1 MSAEYPKMHYDGNNN
16 TVINQPV
23 PINQLNNIS
32 RNNKN
37 EWSNQLWDVC
47 EDIPECLCAT
57 FCVYCHLYQLY
68 SKIDEG

>member
-16 TVINQPV
+16 TVTNQPV

-32 RNNKN
+32 KNNKN

-57 FCVYCHLYQLY
+57 FCIYCHLYQLY

>member
-1 MSAEYPKMHYDGNNN
+1 MSAEYPKMYYDGNNN
-16 TVINQPV
+16 TVTNQPV

-32 RNNKN
+32 KNNKN

-47 EDIPECLCAT
+47 EDISECLCAT
-57 FCVYCHLYQLY
+57 FCIYCHLYQLY